1 MAITDFF
8 PSILTGVRE
17 KQRPQHFQ
25 DKSVALG
32 NGLAKSAHPFLQL
45 VRDSSVDKPKAVST
59 GSFISFTAIVVA
71 IFVVGLLSLL
81 GINMA
86 LTSGAF
92 EMEHLKLHLIA
103 MNDQKE
109 ALLNQESSYSSPDR
123 LAIHAKA
130 LGMQPQTTINFLS
143 LGTEKKR

>member
-8 PSILTGVRE
+8 PSILTGARE
-17 KQRPQHFQ
+17 WQRPQHL
-25 DKSVALG
+25 KAKRVVSR
-32 NGLAKSAHPFLQL
+32 NGLAKSAHPVLQL
-45 VRDSSVDKPKAVST
+45 VQDLSVENPKAVST
-59 GSFISFTAIVVA
+59 KSFTGIVVA
-71 IFVVGLLSLL
+71 IFVLGLLSLL

-92 EMEHLKLHLIA
+92 EMENLKLHLIA

-143 LGTEKKR
+143 LGTVKKP

>member
-8 PSILTGVRE
+8 PSILTGARAR
-17 KQRPQHFQ
+17 QRPQHL
-25 DKSVALG
+25 KAKRVVSR
-32 NGLAKSAHPFLQL
+32 NGLAKSAHPVLQL
-45 VRDSSVDKPKAVST
+45 VQDLSVENPKAVST
-59 GSFISFTAIVVA
+59 KSFTGIVVA
-71 IFVVGLLSLL
+71 IFVLGLLSLL

-92 EMEHLKLHLIA
+92 EMENLKLHLIA

-143 LGTEKKR
+143 LGTVKKP

>member
-8 PSILTGVRE
+8 PSILTGARE
-17 KQRPQHFQ
+17 RQRPQHL
-25 DKSVALG
+25 KAKRVVSR
-32 NGLAKSAHPFLQL
+32 NGLAKSAHPVLQL
-45 VRDSSVDKPKAVST
+45 VQDLSVENPKAVST
-59 GSFISFTAIVVA
+59 KSFTGIFVA
-71 IFVVGLLSLL
+71 IFVLGLLSLL

-92 EMEHLKLHLIA
+92 EMENLKLHLIA

-143 LGTEKKR
+143 LGTVKKP

>member
-8 PSILTGVRE
+8 PSILTGARE
-17 KQRPQHFQ
+17 RQRPQHL
-25 DKSVALG
+25 KAERVVSR
-32 NGLAKSAHPFLQL
+32 NGLAKNAHPVLQL
-45 VRDSSVDKPKAVST
+45 VQDLSVENPKAVST
-59 GSFISFTAIVVA
+59 KSFTGIVVA
-71 IFVVGLLSLL
+71 IFVLGLLSLL

-92 EMEHLKLHLIA
+92 EMENLKLHLIA

-143 LGTEKKR
+143 LGTVKKP

>member
-8 PSILTGVRE
+8 PSILTGARE
-17 KQRPQHFQ
+17 RQRPQHL
-25 DKSVALG
+25 KGKRVVSR
-32 NGLAKSAHPFLQL
+32 NGLAKSAHPVLQL
-45 VRDSSVDKPKAVST
+45 VQDLSVENPKAVST
-59 GSFISFTAIVVA
+59 KSFTGIVVA
-71 IFVVGLLSLL
+71 IFVLGLLSLL

-92 EMEHLKLHLIA
+92 EMENLKLHLIA

-143 LGTEKKR
+143 LGTVKKP